1 MQTIEKSAKTVEDAI
16 AAALEEL
23 GAHRDEVEITVL
35 EEGDK
40 GFLGFGKK
48 EARVR
53 VTLPEPAVPEPAEE
67 AAADAPAQT
76 GKIPGEAR
84 IHAFLDGLFA
94 ITGEDVTV
102 TVSQQED
109 RVVADLSGP
118 DMGIVI
124 GKRGETLDALQH
136 LTSLYVN
143 RGDAAFV
150 HLTLDCENYRAKR
163 AKSLEQFAANVAKKV
178 AKTRRSV
185 TLEPMSAYERRII
198 HSAMQN
204 HPEVTTYSTGQ
215 GPGRRVVVCL
225 KSKAPKHID

>member
-1 MQTIEKSAKTVEDAI
+1 MKTVEKTAKTVEEAI
-16 AAALEEL
+16 AEALAEL
-23 GAHRDEVEITVL
+23 HAEQGDVEIEVL
-35 EEGDK
+35 DEGEK

-53 VTLPEPAVPEPAEE
+53 VTEKPNAE
-67 AAADAPAQT
+67 
-76 GKIPGEAR
+76 KR
-84 IHAFLDGLFA
+84 IKEFLNGLFA
-94 ITGEDVTV
+94 IAGEDVTV
-102 TVSQQED
+102 TVSQADD
-109 RVVADLSGP
+109 RMVADLSGP

-143 RGDAAFV
+143 RGDAEFV

-163 AKSLEQFAANVAKKV
+163 AKSLESFAANVAAKV
-178 AKTRRSV
+178 AKTRRTV

-198 HSAMQN
+198 HASLQN
-204 HPEVTTYSTGQ
+204 HPDVTTYSTGQ

-225 KSKAPKHID
+225 KSKAPKTN

>member
-1 MQTIEKSAKTVEDAI
+1 MNTIEKTAKTVEDAI
-16 AAALEEL
+16 ALALEEL
-23 GAHRDEVEITVL
+23 GAHRDEAEIEIL
-35 EEGDK
+35 DEGDK

-53 VTLPEPAVPEPAEE
+53 VTLPETDTALQTAVPQTAAEPGE
-67 AAADAPAQT
+67 
-76 GKIPGEAR
+76 IPGEAR
-84 IHAFLDGLFA
+84 IHEFLNGLFA

-102 TVSQQED
+102 TVSQNED

-118 DMGIVI
+118 DMGVVI

-143 RGDAAFV
+143 RGDADFV

-163 AKSLEQFAANVAKKV
+163 AKSLEAFAANVAAKV
-178 AKTRRSV
+178 AKTRRNV

-198 HSAMQN
+198 HSSLQD
-204 HPEVTTYSTGQ
+204 HPDVTTYSTGQ
-215 GPGRRVVVCL
+215 GSGRRVVVCL
-225 KSKAPKHID
+225 KSKAPKMN

>member
-1 MQTIEKSAKTVEDAI
+1 MRTIEKTAKTAEDAI
-16 AAALEEL
+16 ALALDEL
-23 GAHRDEVEITVL
+23 GVSREEVEIEVL
-35 EEGDK
+35 EEGDR

-53 VTLPEPAVPEPAEE
+53 VTLPEADAGKEAETE
-67 AAADAPAQT
+67 AADT
-76 GKIPGEAR
+76 DKEEEIPGKAR
-84 IHAFLDGLFA
+84 ICEFLDGLFA
-94 ITGEDVTV
+94 IAGEDVTV
-102 TVSQQED
+102 TVSQNEG

-143 RGDAAFV
+143 RGDADFV

-163 AKSLEQFAANVAKKV
+163 AKSLESFAANVAAKV
-178 AKTRRSV
+178 FKTRRSV
-185 TLEPMSAYERRII
+185 TLESMSAYERRII

-204 HPEVTTYSTGQ
+204 HPDVTTYSTGQ
-215 GPGRRVVVCL
+215 GSGRRVVVCL
-225 KSKAPKHID
+225 KSKAPKHSN